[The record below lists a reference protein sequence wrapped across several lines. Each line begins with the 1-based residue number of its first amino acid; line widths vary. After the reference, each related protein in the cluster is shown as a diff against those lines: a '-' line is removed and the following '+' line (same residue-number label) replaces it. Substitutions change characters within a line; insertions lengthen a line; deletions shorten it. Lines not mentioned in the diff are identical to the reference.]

1 MANRDGKL
9 ERVFVMKGT
18 IGSYSSLR
26 RALRFVLLI
35 SAALWLPLSGPVAAE
50 PAEKP
55 LPSLRLLQV
64 LRPPAAVSAL
74 AWNSDG
80 SKLAG
85 VVLLGSSLIPTFPA
99 VSLASP
105 FGKRI
110 TIWNAD
116 GSVFRELER
125 PETAFTLGDR
135 IAFVAGDT
143 QIAAPPLMASQSL
156 AFSVYD
162 VASGAVVREVRG
174 PLPDTERLN
183 RGQLITA
190 SPDQSILALAYKAEL
205 PVALYSAKDW
215 SKLADL
221 SEDPI
226 KPRGDVKDLSFSRDG
241 RFLAVLIG
249 RVIRIYDVR
258 STQVIQRIAINSYL
272 KNVALSPDGAKLAV
286 AVNVLTTDG
295 PDSSIEVFDVRDAS
309 RTATYPAGR
318 HAISGLEWS
327 PDGRLIAF
335 ITSYRTLH
343 VWDPARSEKRER
355 TVDLG
360 GSFVFAFSPDGR
372 RIAAKSNDDT
382 VKIFDT
388 SW

>member
-1 MANRDGKL
+1 MIQNTQSPAKSCRWKIL
-9 ERVFVMKGT
+9 LFV
-18 IGSYSSLR
+18 S
-26 RALRFVLLI
+26 LI
-35 SAALWLPLSGPVAAE
+35 STLWFPLVGWIAA
-50 PAEKP
+50 KP
-55 LPSLRLLQV
+55 EDKGLPSLRVVQT

-85 VVLLGSSLIPTFPA
+85 VVLLGSSVIPTFPP

-116 GSVFRELER
+116 GSVFREMDR
-125 PETAFTLGDR
+125 PDTAYTLGDR

-143 QIAAPPLMASQSL
+143 QIAAPPLMTSQSL
-156 AFSVYD
+156 AFSIFD

-174 PLPDTERLN
+174 PLPDTPRLN

-190 SPDQSILALAYKAEL
+190 SPDQSILALSYNAEL
-205 PVALYSAKDW
+205 PVELYSTKDW

-226 KPRGDVKDLSFSRDG
+226 KPKGNVKDLIPFYVKDLSFSRDS

-249 RVIRIYDVR
+249 KVVRIYDVR
-258 STQVIQRIAINSYL
+258 STQIIQRIEINHFMT
-272 KNVALSPDGAKLAV
+272 KVALSPDGTKLAIGS
-286 AVNVLTTDG
+286 NKVLIDG
-295 PDSSIEVFDVRDAS
+295 PDASVQIFDVREAS
-309 RTATYPAGR
+309 RIATYPAGR
-318 HAISGLEWS
+318 NIFSGLEWS
-327 PDGRLIAF
+327 PDGRLVAF
-335 ITSYRTLH
+335 ITSGRTLH
-343 VWDPARSEKRER
+343 VWDPTGSEKRER

-382 VKIFDT
+382 VKIVDT
-388 SW
+388 NW

>member
-1 MANRDGKL
+1 MMVNRDGKL
-9 ERVFVMKGT
+9 EHLFVMKSTAGC
-18 IGSYSSLR
+18 YSLSK
-26 RALRFVLLI
+26 ALRFVLLI
-35 SAALWLPLSGPVAAE
+35 AITAWLPLAGSVAAE
-50 PAEKP
+50 PAAKG

-64 LRPPAAVSAL
+64 LRPAGPVSAL
-74 AWNSDG
+74 VWTSDG
-80 SKLAG
+80 SKLAAA
-85 VVLLGSSLIPTFPA
+85 VLGASQVIPILPP

-116 GSVFRELER
+116 GSVFREFER

-143 QIAAPPLMASQSL
+143 QIAAPPLMTSQSL

-183 RGQLITA
+183 RGQLMTA
-190 SPDQSILALAYKAEL
+190 SPDQSILALAFKTEL
-205 PVALYSAKDW
+205 PVALYSTKDW

-221 SEDPI
+221 PEGPT
-226 KPRGDVKDLSFSRDG
+226 KTGEEVRDLSFSRDG
-241 RFLAVLIG
+241 RFLAVLV
-249 RVIRIYDVR
+249 RRLVRIYDVR

-272 KNVALSPDGAKLAV
+272 TNVALSPDGAKLAV
-286 AVNVLTTDG
+286 AINALTTDG
-295 PDSSIEVFDVRDAS
+295 PGSSIEIFDVQQAS
-309 RTATYPAGR
+309 RIATYPAAR
-318 HAISGLEWS
+318 HATSGLEWS

-335 ITSYRTLH
+335 ITGYRTLH
-343 VWDPARSEKRER
+343 VWDPAGSEKRER

-382 VKIFDT
+382 VKILDT